1 MGMRC
6 CGNVECWNDS
16 FASWCCRGVAC
27 GGLPR
32 DCSRAGTLRLVQ
44 SWKPSSSAW
53 ISLSVVGAVLL
64 AVCLARLLVGPA
76 AISIDVLLDRGAR
89 VGVGIVVGAALA
101 LAGVLL
107 QCLLRNPLAS
117 PDLLGLASG
126 AGLGVML
133 AVYAGFLMGLGIADP
148 GGLSG
153 GFAAVVG
160 ALAALSIAWI
170 AAQRRGVLDPIMLV
184 LVGVVV
190 SIVCSAIM
198 SVVKHLLPD
207 QGVAAG
213 RLLLGALRDDVTA
226 REFGVVG
233 GATVACGIAAFLCGR
248 TLDAMSMGEDEARS
262 VGVPVGLVR
271 TSLFIASGILAAG
284 SVVLAG
290 PVGFVGLICPHLV
303 RIWTGPSHRVL
314 VPRAMM
320 AGAALVVGADTLVRV
335 IDLGSGRIPITVLT
349 SLVGG
354 PMLVWMLRRE
364 GTR

>member
-1 MGMRC
+1 M
-6 CGNVECWNDS
+6 
-16 FASWCCRGVAC
+16 
-27 GGLPR
+27 L
-32 DCSRAGTLRLVQ
+32 
-44 SWKPSSSAW
+44 
-53 ISLSVVGAVLL
+53 I
-64 AVCLARLLVGPA
+64 CLARLLIGPA
-76 AISIDVLLDRGAR
+76 ALSFDVLQDRAGR
-89 VGVGIVVGAALA
+89 VLVGVVVGGALS

-148 GGLSG
+148 GGLPG
-153 GFAAVVG
+153 GMAAILG
-160 ALAALSIAWI
+160 ALAALAVAW
-170 AAQRRGVLDPIMLV
+170 AASSRRGVLDPIMLV

-190 SIVCSAIM
+190 SIVCSAVM
-198 SVVKHLLPD
+198 TLVKHLLPD

-213 RLLLGALRDDVTA
+213 RLLLGSIRDDTTA
-226 REFGVVG
+226 REVGIIGGLTLLGVVL
-233 GATVACGIAAFLCGR
+233 ATLAGR
-248 TLDAMSMGEDEARS
+248 TLDAMTLGEDEARS
-262 VGVPVGLVR
+262 VGVPVGRVR
-271 TSLFIASGILAAG
+271 SALFIGSGIMAAG

-303 RIWTGPSHRVL
+303 RLWTGPAHRTL
-314 VPRAMM
+314 VPLSTI

-349 SLVGG
+349 SLIGG

-364 GTR
+364 ATR

>member
-1 MGMRC
+1 M
-6 CGNVECWNDS
+6 
-16 FASWCCRGVAC
+16 
-27 GGLPR
+27 
-32 DCSRAGTLRLVQ
+32 
-44 SWKPSSSAW
+44 
-53 ISLSVVGAVLL
+53 
-64 AVCLARLLVGPA
+64 
-76 AISIDVLLDRGAR
+76 DVLLDRAGR
-89 VGVGIVVGAALA
+89 VLVGVVVGAALA

-153 GFAAVVG
+153 GVAAVVG
-160 ALAALSIAWI
+160 ALAALAVAWI
-170 AAQRRGVLDPIMLV
+170 AASRRGVLDPIMLV

-198 SVVKHLLPD
+198 TVVKHLLPD

-213 RLLLGALRDDVTA
+213 RLLLGSIRDDATG
-226 REFGVVG
+226 REVGIIGGLTLLGVI
-233 GATVACGIAAFLCGR
+233 GATLAGR
-248 TLDAMSMGEDEARS
+248 TLDAMSLGEDEARS
-262 VGVPVGLVR
+262 VGVPVGRVR
-271 TSLFIASGILAAG
+271 TALFISSGILAAG

-303 RIWTGPSHRVL
+303 RLWTGPTHRTL
-314 VPRAMM
+314 VPLAAM

-335 IDLGSGRIPITVLT
+335 IDLGSGRLPITVLT

-364 GTR
+364 ATR

>member
-1 MGMRC
+1 M
-6 CGNVECWNDS
+6 
-16 FASWCCRGVAC
+16 
-27 GGLPR
+27 P
-32 DCSRAGTLRLVQ
+32 
-44 SWKPSSSAW
+44 AW
-53 ISLSVVGAVLL
+53 ISLSVLAAALV
-64 AVCLARLLVGPA
+64 AVCVARLLVGPA
-76 AISIDVLLDRGAR
+76 ELSVDVLLDRGGR
-89 VGVGIVVGAALA
+89 VSVGLIVGGALA

-153 GFAAVVG
+153 GVAAVVG
-160 ALAALSIAWI
+160 ALAALGVAWV

-198 SVVKHLLPD
+198 TLVKNLLPD

-213 RLLLGALRDDVTA
+213 RLLLGALRDDVTW

-233 GATVACGIAAFLCGR
+233 VATLGCGLAAWGAGR
-248 TLDAMSMGEDEARS
+248 TLDAMSLSEDEARS

-271 TSLFIASGILAAG
+271 TMLFVASGVLAAG

-303 RIWTGPSHRVL
+303 RIWTGPSHRML

-320 AGAALVVGADTLVRV
+320 AGGALVVGADTLVRV

>member
-1 MGMRC
+1 
-6 CGNVECWNDS
+6 
-16 FASWCCRGVAC
+16 
-27 GGLPR
+27 
-32 DCSRAGTLRLVQ
+32 
-44 SWKPSSSAW
+44 
-53 ISLSVVGAVLL
+53 
-64 AVCLARLLVGPA
+64 
-76 AISIDVLLDRGAR
+76 
-89 VGVGIVVGAALA
+89 
-101 LAGVLL
+101 
-107 QCLLRNPLAS
+107 
-117 PDLLGLASG
+117 
-126 AGLGVML
+126 ML